1 MPEGQTTLEGR
12 TTLIVSDIHLGA
24 VPEDNER
31 RFQSF
36 LRRVP
41 ERSDDLL
48 INGDL
53 FDFWFEY
60 RSVILRRHFET
71 LRRLADLVET
81 GVRVRL
87 VGGNHDAWGGDF
99 LRGEVGIEL
108 VAGER
113 VVDLRGRR
121 AYVAH
126 GDGLGR
132 GDWRY
137 RLFRKLARSAAGAGA
152 FRLLHPDLA
161 LRLVRRMSG
170 TRARHA
176 AGPGT
181 EERRAERLAAH
192 AEFLLRRDPRLDLVV
207 FGHSHRP
214 ELREVESGR
223 YYLNTGDW
231 IHHFSYGAVGPAG
244 VELRTWR
251 RG

>member
-1 MPEGQTTLEGR
+1 MPVGQ

-24 VPEDNER
+24 VPEENER
-31 RFQSF
+31 RFQAF
-36 LRRVP
+36 LGRVP
-41 ERSDDLL
+41 EISEDFL

-60 RSVILRRHFET
+60 QSVILRRHFET
-71 LRRLADLVET
+71 LRRLADLVEI

-99 LRGEVGIEL
+99 LRGEVGVEL

-121 AYVAH
+121 AYLAH
-126 GDGLGR
+126 GDGLGG
-132 GDWRY
+132 GDRRY
-137 RLFRKLARSAAGAGA
+137 RLFRRLARSSVGAGA

-161 LRLVRRMSG
+161 VRLVRRMSG
-170 TRARHA
+170 TRARYA

-181 EERRAERLAAH
+181 EGRRAERLAAH
-192 AEFLLRRDPRLDLVV
+192 AEVLLQRDPRLDLVV

-214 ELREVESGR
+214 ELREVEPGR
-223 YYLNTGDW
+223 HYLNTGDW
-231 IHHFSYGAVGPAG
+231 IHHFTYGVVGPAG
-244 VELRTWR
+244 IELRRWR
-251 RG
+251 PG